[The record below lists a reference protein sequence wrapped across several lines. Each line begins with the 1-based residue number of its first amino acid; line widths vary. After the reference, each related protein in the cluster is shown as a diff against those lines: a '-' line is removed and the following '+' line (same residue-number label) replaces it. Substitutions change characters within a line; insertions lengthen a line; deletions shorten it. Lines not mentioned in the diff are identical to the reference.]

1 MSAFHLYVAF
11 AGPPD
16 AYVMRGGHLAFAL
29 VLAFLTMPGPLGR
42 SATPG
47 VLGWLLVLA
56 AAVCALYPTAV
67 LSYIQNRMYYVDE
80 PRVADYV
87 FGGGLILLLLE
98 ATRRATGWAL
108 PVTAIVF
115 LVYGL
120 TLGGQSPGIMLD
132 QLYLTTE
139 GIFGI
144 PLYVSATYVMLFI
157 LFGAFVERSGAG
169 QLFMDFAL
177 ALAGHTSGGP
187 AKVAVITSSLFGTVS
202 GSAVANV
209 MTTGTFTIP
218 LMKRSGYRPAFAGA
232 VEAVASTGGQLMP
245 PIMGA
250 AAFVMAEF
258 LGVSYLKVAVFPCCR
273 RCCITWRYSW
283 PCISRPSAS
292 GSKACHAPTCR
303 GSNRCWSRVATC
315 SCRWW

>member
-1 MSAFHLYVAF
+1 
-11 AGPPD
+11 
-16 AYVMRGGHLAFAL
+16 
-29 VLAFLTMPGPLGR
+29 
-42 SATPG
+42 
-47 VLGWLLVLA
+47 
-56 AAVCALYPTAV
+56 
-67 LSYIQNRMYYVDE
+67 
-80 PRVADYV
+80 
-87 FGGGLILLLLE
+87 
-98 ATRRATGWAL
+98 
-108 PVTAIVF
+108 
-115 LVYGL
+115 
-120 TLGGQSPGIMLD
+120 MLD

-218 LMKRSGYRPAFAGA
+218 LMMRTGYRPAFAGA

-258 LGVSYLKVAVFPCCR
+258 LGVSYLTRGRLRDAAGGAVLRGRVHGRALRGQAHRPEGPAQGR
-273 RCCITWRYSW
+273 PAAPEARCC
-283 PCISRPSAS
+283 
-292 GSKACHAPTCR
+292 
-303 GSNRCWSRVATC
+303 SNAATC
-315 SCRWW
+315 SCRWWSSSSCCWPGTARRSRRCAASAR